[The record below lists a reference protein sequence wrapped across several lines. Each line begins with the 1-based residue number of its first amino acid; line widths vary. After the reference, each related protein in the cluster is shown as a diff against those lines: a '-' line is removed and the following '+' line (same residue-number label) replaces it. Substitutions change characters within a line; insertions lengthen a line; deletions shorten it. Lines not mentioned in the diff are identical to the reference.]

1 MKSHNKGNGSSNGNV
16 DEGNKS
22 VIMHLLTQLKIG
34 MDLTKITLPTFILE
48 RRSLLEMYADFFS
61 HPDLFIDVAK
71 QQTPE
76 KRMVAAL
83 KFYLSTFSAGR
94 DSSIAK
100 KPYNP
105 ILGETFKCLYN
116 ISGEEMTYDD
126 AEKSDGPVPWAKSDH
141 LAFLAEQVSHHPPVS
156 AFYAEHKES
165 QIQFNGHI
173 WTKSKFLGMSVG
185 VHNIGQG
192 VIRLLDSGEEY
203 IINFPNGYGRSILT
217 VPWVELGGDCQ
228 ITCAKSGYRSDVK
241 FHTKPFYGGRA
252 HKISGEVQI

>member
-1 MKSHNKGNGSSNGNV
+1 
-16 DEGNKS
+16 
-22 VIMHLLTQLKIG
+22 MHMLSQLKIG

-61 HPDLFIDVAK
+61 HPDLFIDIAK
-71 QQTPE
+71 QATPE

-94 DSSIAK
+94 DSTVAK

-116 ISGEEMTYDD
+116 LSGEEMTHDD
-126 AEKSDGPVPWAKSDH
+126 SEKSDGPVPWAKPDH

-156 AFYAEHKES
+156 AFYSEHKEAR
-165 QIQFNGHI
+165 IQFNGHI

-185 VHNIGQG
+185 VHNVGQG

-203 IINFPNGYGRSILT
+203 VINFPNGYGRSILT

-228 ITCAKSGYRSDVK
+228 ITCHKTGYRSDVK

-252 HKISGEVQI
+252 HKISGEVSFVGS

>member
-1 MKSHNKGNGSSNGNV
+1 
-16 DEGNKS
+16 
-22 VIMHLLTQLKIG
+22 
-34 MDLTKITLPTFILE
+34 
-48 RRSLLEMYADFFS
+48 
-61 HPDLFIDVAK
+61 
-71 QQTPE
+71 
-76 KRMVAAL
+76 
-83 KFYLSTFSAGR
+83 
-94 DSSIAK
+94 
-100 KPYNP
+100 
-105 ILGETFKCLYN
+105 
-116 ISGEEMTYDD
+116 MTYDD

-217 VPWVELGGDCQ
+217 VPWVELGGKTE
-228 ITCAKSGYRSDVK
+228 ITCKKTGYTAQVE
-241 FHTKPFYGGRA
+241 FHTKPFYGGKKNRITA
-252 HKISGEVQI
+252 DVYRPEERKPYLNVTG